1 MHDLER
7 EICAVAEFAVTLHLQ
22 GGEVKESRRGFAAF
36 FLRHRRYRER
46 RVLNCTQ
53 RGFRFGAIGETAF
66 RRPLVLG
73 SFAVF
78 RFFVFLAVVE
88 SRGESRVEVDGGE
101 HPIGFRHEALNLL
114 LPVHD
119 ERQSRGL
126 HAPDAQRLCA
136 AATPIAEFQRVKS
149 SGIHAQ
155 QPVADGTAQSG
166 LVESAIFFLRLQLCE
181 TFFDG
186 FFRHRRNPQ
195 PIHRALCRSLLHH
208 PTLNEFTFLAGIAA
222 VDDAIGFS
230 EQIADHPELFFHPL
244 FQADAEAFRYHRQC
258 RQRPRFPVG
267 RVLIRIFEFAEMSE
281 RPRHLIA
288 VAFVVTG
295 IAPHPMALRGTDD
308 LGDIFG
314 Y

>member
-22 GGEVKESRRGFAAF
+22 GGEVKESRRSFATF
-36 FLRHRRYRER
+36 FLRHRRHRER
-46 RVLNCTQ
+46 RVFHGAQCS
-53 RGFRFGAIGETAF
+53 FRFRSVGETAL

-73 SFAVF
+73 PFAVF
-78 RFFVFLAVVE
+78 CFFVFLAVVE
-88 SRGESRVEVDGGE
+88 SRRKRCVAVDGGE
-101 HPIGFRHEALNLL
+101 YPIGFRHEAFDLL
-114 LPVHD
+114 LSVHD
-119 ERQSRGL
+119 ECQSRGL
-126 HAPDAQRLCA
+126 HAPDAQRLCTA
-136 AATPIAEFQRVKS
+136 STPIAEFQRIEA

-166 LVESAIFFLRLQLCE
+166 LVQTAILLLWAQVGE

-195 PIHRALCRSLLHH
+195 SIHGTVCRSLLHH
-208 PTLNEFTFLAGIAA
+208 PTLDEFTFLSGIPA
-222 VDDAIGFS
+222 VDDAVGFP
-230 EQIADHPELFFHPL
+230 EQIADHPELLFHAL
-244 FQADAEAFRYHRQC
+244 FQADAEAFRDHRQC

-288 VAFVVTG
+288 VAFIVTG